1 MNKRHQLLEEAG
13 RLRRLSQ
20 AKRGDLA
27 WATLT
32 GRLSSV
38 ELDQRAAEAR
48 SLCLR
53 AEALERDAE
62 RLPEAGPSALA
73 RDHAEVRRRRR
84 EAILVRAAAIRER
97 EATCHRLC
105 ERERAIGA
113 DHKAAFLEGVARQ
126 LSAKWH
132 HLEAQANALPAVVEA
147 GADEGVS
154 LTPAPAFLAGR

>member
-27 WATLT
+27 WATLS

-38 ELDQRAAEAR
+38 ELDRRAAEAR

-62 RLPEAGPSALA
+62 GLPEAFPAA
-73 RDHAEVRRRRR
+73 PERDPAAERRRRR
-84 EAILVRAAAIRER
+84 EALLVRAAAIRER

-113 DHKAAFLEGVARQ
+113 EHKAEFLEGVARQ
-126 LSAKWH
+126 LSAKWR
-132 HLEAQANALPAVVEA
+132 HLEAQANALPAVVDA
-147 GADEGVS
+147 GADERVS
-154 LTPAPAFLAGR
+154 LTPAPTFFAGG

>member
-13 RLRRLSQ
+13 RLRRLSE

-27 WATLT
+27 WAALT
-32 GRLSSV
+32 GRLSGV

-48 SLCLR
+48 SLSLR

-62 RLPEAGPSALA
+62 VLPEAGAALHG
-73 RDHAEVRRRRR
+73 RDPAEERRRRR
-84 EAILVRAAAIRER
+84 EALLGRAAAIRER

-113 DHKAAFLEGVARQ
+113 DLKAEFLEGVARQ
-126 LSAKWH
+126 LSATWR
-132 HLEAQANALPAVVEA
+132 HLEAQANALPAVVDD
-147 GADEGVS
+147 GRDERVTS
-154 LTPAPAFLAGR
+154 TPAPFFLAGT